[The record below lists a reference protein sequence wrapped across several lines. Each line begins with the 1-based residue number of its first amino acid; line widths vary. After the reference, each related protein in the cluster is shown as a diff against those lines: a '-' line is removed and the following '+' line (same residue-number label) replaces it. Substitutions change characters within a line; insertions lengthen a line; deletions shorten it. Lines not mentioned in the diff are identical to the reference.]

1 MRACQEKLAPFA
13 RFHEL
18 SYFAADEIALQ
29 RAYMADVEAAV
40 QVIDLMH
47 ERSCQ
52 QILAGFLERLTF
64 CVLRPN
70 GDLLRSSHL
79 LAKSRQAQ
87 AAFLA
92 GLSTLAMD
100 HLRVD

>member
-1 MRACQEKLAPFA
+1 MRACREKLAPFA
-13 RFHEL
+13 GFHEL

-52 QILAGFLERLTF
+52 QILAGFLKRFAF

-70 GDLLRSSHL
+70 GDLLGSSHL
-79 LAKSRQAQ
+79 LAKSRQAE
-87 AAFLA
+87 AAFFA
-92 GLSTLAMD
+92 GLGTLAMN
-100 HLRVD
+100 HLRVN